1 MTCRFNSPLL
11 AAEPNLERYNRE
23 EGGKEERREGR
34 KRGERRGREEERREG
49 EEKRRMEEGYVQGKK
64 KKGRKSMGR
73 RNGKERREK
82 RNLKKK
88 REEERK
94 REKESRES
102 VRLYLK
108 FSASVGT
115 FLGCSL
121 IAAPVVSPG
130 YEPSGNQQIMM
141 H

>member
-1 MTCRFNSPLL
+1 MRGG
-11 AAEPNLERYNRE
+11 RE
-23 EGGKEERREGR
+23 EG
-34 KRGERRGREEERREG
+34 REG
-49 EEKRRMEEGYVQGKK
+49 ERTRGGRGRRRGGWKKVMCRKRKDEGK
-64 KKGRKSMGR
+64 

-121 IAAPVVSPG
+121 VAAPVVSPG
-130 YEPSGNQQIMM
+130 YEPSGNQQIVMRGHIM
-141 H
+141 K

>member
-1 MTCRFNSPLL
+1 M
-11 AAEPNLERYNRE
+11 
-23 EGGKEERREGR
+23 GR
-34 KRGERRGREEERREG
+34 KIMR
-49 EEKRRMEEGYVQGKK
+49 
-64 KKGRKSMGR
+64 R

-88 REEERK
+88 REEERR

-108 FSASVGT
+108 FSASVCT

-121 IAAPVVSPG
+121 MAAPVVSPG

-141 H
+141 R